1 MMEGECKAADRV
13 ILGKLILLTQI
24 IDLKIKYS
32 VKFSFHEIFQF
43 FFCSFHR
50 PILVILDRQ
59 VDLATPLHHTWTYQA
74 LAHDVLHY
82 SLNRVSLGN
91 YTFFYIFLII
101 QKKL

>member
-13 ILGKLILLTQI
+13 ILGKLILLTRTI
-24 IDLKIKYS
+24 NLKIKYS
-32 VKFSFHEIFQF
+32 VKVSFHEIFKF
-43 FFCSFHR
+43 ICCCSFHR

-91 YTFFYIFLII
+91 
-101 QKKL
+101 